1 MNSAANQPI
10 TATTRAAMPTKV
22 RTMNCGMARMKR
34 KATVSRFCCAV
45 PANHI
50 STRHV
55 GATIAAPVMTP
66 PL

>member
-1 MNSAANQPI
+1 
-10 TATTRAAMPTKV
+10 MPTKP
-22 RTMNCGMARMKR
+22 RTMNCGMARMMR

-50 STRHV
+50 STRRV
-55 GATIAAPVMTP
+55 GATIAASVMTP